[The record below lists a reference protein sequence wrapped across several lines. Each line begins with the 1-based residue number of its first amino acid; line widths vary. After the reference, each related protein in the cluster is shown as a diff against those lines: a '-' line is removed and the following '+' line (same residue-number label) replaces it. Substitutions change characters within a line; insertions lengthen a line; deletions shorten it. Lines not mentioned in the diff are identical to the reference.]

1 MKRFDLKDNKFINK
15 KTGIVH
21 YTLDSIDKVLKTYPE
36 LYDVYWAKEE
46 FSSSMLKLHNYDE
59 TKKSIDFFINKF
71 SKSLNKEL
79 NNIAN
84 TFMNWYKEIINS
96 YSKNLYGI
104 VLTNAMA
111 ESNNNY
117 IQTLIN
123 IGYGYTNFNRLRK
136 RILYMSSYKNRK

>member
-1 MKRFDLKDNKFINK
+1 MIKWQKIIKYGAIAFAFFLIFSILSSIAL
-15 KTGIVH
+15 GIVA
-21 YTLDSIDKVLKTYPE
+21 SSDKAFIY
-36 LYDVYWAKEE
+36 
-46 FSSSMLKLHNYDE
+46 SSNVINL
-59 TKKSIDFFINKF
+59 FINKF

-79 NNIAN
+79 NNIGI
-84 TFMNWYKEIINS
+84 TFKNWYKEIINS
-96 YSKNLYGI
+96 YSKNTYGV

-136 RILYMSSYKNRK
+136 RILYMSSNKNRNQYQL